1 MAGWLADCCHVFICI
16 RWTRASH
23 DQLIKMFA
31 LGKNITSPVSNSLYL
46 SVMNY
51 AKHQAWEMVNGFVN
65 LGPGIFPWKFEG

>member
-23 DQLIKMFA
+23 DQLIKVFA

-51 AKHQAWEMVNGFVN
+51 AKH
-65 LGPGIFPWKFEG
+65 